1 MWLSLLLHGFQI
13 SWGDRQSQVNKLI
26 YRVAREEL
34 SEKETSKVRPE
45 EREGTSCNK
54 SWEVERKML
63 SAEGTATA
71 LKLELECSRNKRR
84 QA

>member
-1 MWLSLLLHGFQI
+1 M
-13 SWGDRQSQVNKLI
+13 
-26 YRVAREEL
+26 VAREDL

-45 EREGTSCNK
+45 EWEGTSCNK

-71 LKLELECSRNKRR
+71 LKLERVRVFWE
-84 QA
+84 

>member
-1 MWLSLLLHGFQI
+1 MIF
-13 SWGDRQSQVNKLI
+13 
-26 YRVAREEL
+26 RVAREEL

-45 EREGTSCNK
+45 EREGTSYNK

-71 LKLELECSRNKRR
+71 LKLERVGVF
-84 QA
+84 